1 MKRPGYTLAELLV
14 AMTMSTIIIGMVL
27 EVSTR
32 LNAGVE
38 RVQRNLEFTSATQ
51 AAIDLIRTDV
61 ELAGQRG
68 KIGTITRV
76 GTTPGQSFCTV
87 AQANIP
93 AEPAVG
99 LIAKPQLLIVR
110 SDRFPGSGEPDLN
123 PGEAGQ
129 VPDGL
134 VQDLDEEVIYQ
145 FERTDEVR
153 NLWRLRR
160 AFRTARG
167 VWQCMTVLENVV
179 IPADGAP
186 FRYDIL
192 TRNAADKTTVTR
204 RLAIDNPN
212 ARTSKPNRG
221 LVRNELFDMDGNG
234 SVDLADWEALS
245 SGALIAGVHLRFCA
259 TDGRQLAGNVA
270 YQCDPASDTWSS
282 RSMRLFNVG
291 ISARNLMAWRGYVQG
306 RAAP

>member
-1 MKRPGYTLAELLV
+1 MKRVGYTLAELLV
-14 AMTMSTIIIGMVL
+14 ATTMSTIIIGMVL

-38 RVQRNLEFTSATQ
+38 RVKRNLEFTSATQ

-68 KIGTITRV
+68 QVGSITRV
-76 GTTPGQSFCTV
+76 GTTPSQSFCTI

-99 LIAKPQLLIVR
+99 LVPKPQLLILR

-123 PGEAGQ
+123 PGQAGQ

-134 VQDLDEEVIYQ
+134 VQDLDEEVMYR
-145 FERTDEVR
+145 FERTDEQR

-192 TRNAADKTTVTR
+192 TSNGAGKTTVTR
-204 RLAIDNPN
+204 RLVIDNPN
-212 ARTSKPNRG
+212 ARTAKPNRG
-221 LVRNELFDMDGNG
+221 LVTNELFDIDGNG
-234 SVDLADWEALS
+234 TTNRADWSELS

-270 YQCDPASDTWSS
+270 YECDPASDVWSS

-291 ISARNLMAWRGYVQG
+291 VTARNLMAWRGYVQG